1 MNQCFVCE
9 CGKKFISSADKKTCP
24 LCGGEMKQWMF
35 TGDVQSDD
43 AIRKIR
49 MKHREAVGL
58 D

>member
-1 MNQCFVCE
+1 MNRCFVCE

-24 LCGGEMKQWMF
+24 LCGGEMEQWMF

-43 AIRKIR
+43 AILKIR
-49 MKHREAVGL
+49 MKHREAGGL